1 MELFDWRFRLTRP
14 PAKQL
19 MELRARHRQTLAVVE
34 VAHIQPERAIVFDI
48 QQMITDQI
56 DVFRLTVGR
65 QAHQFVFAR
74 VDLESTEVR
83 KGRVEQS
90 QRVRKVQLVRKL
102 DLVPVTGAKT
112 SGGLLAY
119 AIKRENR
126 RLFEG

>member
-1 MELFDWRFRLTRP
+1 MEGRRRHSQSLTIIEVLHVHSEGAVFLQIEQVFGDQVRVKRLSVRGKP
-14 PAKQL
+14 
-19 MELRARHRQTLAVVE
+19 
-34 VAHIQPERAIVFDI
+34 
-48 QQMITDQI
+48 
-56 DVFRLTVGR
+56 
-65 QAHQFVFAR
+65 HQFVFAR

-126 RLFEG
+126 RLIEG